1 MTNSVVISKIDA
13 VMHVVLS
20 KAKKKKK
27 THAVWRINWYRSI
40 CEILISRCHTTNVVI
55 TEFNCKQTNK
65 QTNKL

>member
-27 THAVWRINWYRSI
+27 THMPYG
-40 CEILISRCHTTNVVI
+40 ELIGIAQSVK
-55 TEFNCKQTNK
+55 F
-65 QTNKL
+65 